1 MGVDPRGGGGMACS
15 IIPPIIHHKKIK
27 MKRKINDESPMRVVN
42 GYYSQDDHQY
52 THFALTYK
60 IVH

>member
-1 MGVDPRGGGGMACS
+1 
-15 IIPPIIHHKKIK
+15 

-52 THFALTYK
+52 THTQGICTQEAYGTHMGK
-60 IVH
+60 PI